1 MVTCGK
7 FSIQRH
13 GDHLHRISLPVP
25 LKGFDG
31 FVGAW
36 IYDGN
41 PLTLV
46 DVGPAV
52 SAPHL
57 LDAVSQLGPGP
68 PELIL
73 LTHIHIDHAGGIG
86 RIATAFPD
94 ATVVCHPKARQHL
107 IDPQRLWQGSLKTLG
122 EIAEAYGA
130 ITAVNARQ
138 IMTCDQ
144 FTHPRIR
151 SIETPGHAA
160 HHVSYLI
167 DDLLFA
173 GEAAGV
179 HLPQPGPSVYLRPAT
194 PPVFF
199 METMLESIDRL
210 IAEAPQKICYGHVG
224 QRDHAVE
231 MLVAHRAQLLHWL
244 DMLRPLFQKAD
255 EADISTDVA
264 PASASKSPI
273 IDECTDY
280 LLSNDP
286 LLKCFPDLPPA
297 VQARERRFIANSIRG
312 YWGYVKS

>member
-7 FSIQRH
+7 FTIRRH
-13 GDHLHRISLPVP
+13 GDHLYWISLPVP

-31 FVGAW
+31 FIGAW

-41 PLTLV
+41 PMILV

-57 LDAVSQLGPGP
+57 LDAISHLGLGP

-86 RIATAFPD
+86 RITDTFPN

-107 IDPQRLWQGSLKTLG
+107 IDPERLWRGSVKTLG

-130 ITAVNARQ
+130 ILAMNAQ
-138 IMTCDQ
+138 QVVTCDR
-144 FTHPRIR
+144 FSHPRIR

-173 GEAAGV
+173 GEAGGV
-179 HLPQPGPSVYLRPAT
+179 HLPLPGSSVYLRPAT

-199 METMLESIDRL
+199 MATMLESIDRL
-210 IAEAPQKICYGHVG
+210 IAEAPEKICYGHIG
-224 QRDHAVE
+224 KRDDAVK
-231 MLVAHRAQLLHWL
+231 MLIAHRAQLLHWL
-244 DMLRPLFQKAD
+244 EMIRPLFQKAE
-255 EADISTDVA
+255 EADIV
-264 PASASKSPI
+264 PESASKMPI
-273 IDECTDY
+273 IDDCVAY
-280 LLSNDP
+280 LLANDP
-286 LLKCFPDLPPA
+286 LLKCFSNLPPE
-297 VQARERRFIANSIRG
+297 VQARERRFIVNSVRG
-312 YWGYVKS
+312 YWGYLKS

>member
-1 MVTCGK
+1 MVTSGK

-13 GDHLHRISLPVP
+13 GDHLHWISLPVP

-57 LDAVSQLGPGP
+57 LDAVSQLGLGP

-107 IDPQRLWQGSLKTLG
+107 IDPQRLWQGSLNTLG

-130 ITAVNARQ
+130 ISAVNAQQ
-138 IMTCDQ
+138 IMTCDR
-144 FTHPRIR
+144 FSHPRIR

-179 HLPQPGPSVYLRPAT
+179 HLPLPGPSVYLRPAT
-194 PPVFF
+194 P
-199 METMLESIDRL
+199 
-210 IAEAPQKICYGHVG
+210 QKICYGHIG

-255 EADISTDVA
+255 ISTDVA
-264 PASASKSPI
+264 PGSASKSPI

>member
-1 MVTCGK
+1 MVTSGK
-7 FSIQRH
+7 FTIRRH
-13 GDHLHRISLPVP
+13 GDHLYWISLPVP

-31 FVGAW
+31 FIGAW

-41 PLTLV
+41 PMILV

-57 LDAVSQLGPGP
+57 LDSISHLGLGP

-86 RIATAFPD
+86 RITDTFPN

-107 IDPQRLWQGSLKTLG
+107 IDPERLWRGSVKTLG

-130 ITAVNARQ
+130 ILAMNAQ
-138 IMTCDQ
+138 QVVTCDQ
-144 FTHPRIR
+144 FSHPRIR

-173 GEAAGV
+173 GEAGGV
-179 HLPQPGPSVYLRPAT
+179 HLPLPGSSVYLRPAT

-199 METMLESIDRL
+199 MATMLESIDRL
-210 IAEAPQKICYGHVG
+210 IAEAPEKICYGHIG
-224 QRDHAVE
+224 KRDDAVK
-231 MLVAHRAQLLHWL
+231 MLIAHRAQLLHWL
-244 DMLRPLFQKAD
+244 KMIRPLFQKAE
-255 EADISTDVA
+255 EADIV
-264 PASASKSPI
+264 PESASKMPI
-273 IDECTDY
+273 IDDCVDY
-280 LLSNDP
+280 LLANDP
-286 LLKCFPDLPPA
+286 LLKCFSNLPPE
-297 VQARERRFIANSIRG
+297 VQARERRFIANSIMG
-312 YWGYVKS
+312 YWGYLKS

>member
-7 FSIQRH
+7 FTIRRH
-13 GDHLHRISLPVP
+13 GDHLYWISLPVP

-31 FVGAW
+31 FIGAW

-41 PLTLV
+41 PMILV

-57 LDAVSQLGPGP
+57 LDAISHLGLGP

-86 RIATAFPD
+86 RITDTFPI

-107 IDPQRLWQGSLKTLG
+107 IDPERLWRGSVKTLG

-130 ITAVNARQ
+130 ILAMNAQ
-138 IMTCDQ
+138 QVVTCDR
-144 FTHPRIR
+144 FSHPRIR

-173 GEAAGV
+173 GEAGGV
-179 HLPQPGPSVYLRPAT
+179 HLPLPGSSVYLRPAT

-199 METMLESIDRL
+199 MATMLESIDRL
-210 IAEAPQKICYGHVG
+210 IAEAPEKICYGHIG
-224 QRDHAVE
+224 KRDDAVK
-231 MLVAHRAQLLHWL
+231 MLIAHRAQLLHWL
-244 DMLRPLFQKAD
+244 KMIRPLFQKAE
-255 EADISTDVA
+255 EADIV
-264 PASASKSPI
+264 PESASKMPI
-273 IDECTDY
+273 IDDCVDY
-280 LLSNDP
+280 LLANDP
-286 LLKCFPDLPPA
+286 LLKCFSNLPPE
-297 VQARERRFIANSIRG
+297 VQARERRFIANSVRG
-312 YWGYVKS
+312 YWGYLKS